1 MWISKK
7 AGQKNRQ
14 VGYRRVDPS
23 VRHRK
28 KIRKRILWTVASL
41 FLYIVTIA
49 YIDRIVFLFE
59 PEISTT
65 SEFSAQL
72 DALNPSPLILN
83 AFKLGHGLTQLRY
96 AETDDHQ
103 YIKWRNRTI
112 SHLIALGINTSVI
125 HEAIADSILTL
136 DETIVLRDQIQK
148 KINKLHGVKAA
159 STFVVGVEL
168 IPVTRAFELYLED
181 GEYRSR
187 LAKSNVSLLQLGSL
201 LNANLDEAVFPD
213 NLKIDLIAAYTK
225 TYPRDAT
232 QVKLGQIMRFREEI
246 LNYFYGDQGGIRSSE
261 LLALSLVMPAGKK
274 AL

>member
-23 VRHRK
+23 VRRRK

-65 SEFSAQL
+65 SESLAQL
-72 DALNPSPLILN
+72 DDFNPSPLILN

-112 SHLIALGINTSVI
+112 AHLVALGINTSII
-125 HEAIADSILTL
+125 HEAIADCILTL
-136 DETIVLRDQIQK
+136 DETIVLRDQIR
-148 KINKLHGVKAA
+148 
-159 STFVVGVEL
+159 VVVQFNCKG
-168 IPVTRAFELYLED
+168 F
-181 GEYRSR
+181 SC
-187 LAKSNVSLLQLGSL
+187 
-201 LNANLDEAVFPD
+201 
-213 NLKIDLIAAYTK
+213 
-225 TYPRDAT
+225 
-232 QVKLGQIMRFREEI
+232 
-246 LNYFYGDQGGIRSSE
+246 
-261 LLALSLVMPAGKK
+261 
-274 AL
+274 